1 MRVVAIIQARMGSTR
16 LPGKVL
22 MKVLDNPMLW
32 HVVCRTRLARRVD
45 EVVVATTTTNADQAI
60 VSLCESEDWLYFRGS
75 EDDVLDRYY
84 RAALYHR
91 ADVAVRITSDC
102 PLIDPEVIDRVIKE
116 FVDGQ
121 PELDYVSNTLQP
133 RTFPRGLDVE
143 VFSFPALQK
152 AWTEDSNPTWRE
164 HVTPYLYRHPEHFN
178 LRSVTNAVDYSNMR
192 WTVDTPDDLAF
203 VRKIYEHFKNARFSW
218 RDVLKAL
225 SKHSEWLQINRDVKQ
240 KVVP

>member
-1 MRVVAIIQARMGSTR
+1 MGSTR

-45 EVVVATTTTNADQAI
+45 EVVVATTTTDADQAI
-60 VSLCESEDWLYFRGS
+60 VSLCESEGWLYFRGS

-143 VFSFPALQK
+143 VLSFNALEH
-152 AWTEDSNPTWRE
+152 AWKEDSIPEWRE
-164 HVTPYLYRHPEHFN
+164 HVTPYIYRNPHQFMLQN
-178 LRSVTNAVDYSNMR
+178 VTNNADYSYLR
-192 WTVDTPDDLAF
+192 CTVDTKEDLAF
-203 VRKIYEHFKNARFSW
+203 VRQIFEYFGCSSFSW
-218 RDVLKAL
+218 HDVVAIVNR
-225 SKHSEWLQINRDVKQ
+225 HPEWLTINNHIVQ
-240 KVVP
+240 KLVP